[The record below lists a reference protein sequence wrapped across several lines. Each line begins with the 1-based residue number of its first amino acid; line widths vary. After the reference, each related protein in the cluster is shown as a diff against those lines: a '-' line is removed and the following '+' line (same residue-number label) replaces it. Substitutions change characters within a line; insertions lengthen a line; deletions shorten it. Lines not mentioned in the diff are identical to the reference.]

1 MLDIVTYGA
10 TIGHARRDVER
21 MMSGILDTFPNGVT
35 LKGSVNSVD
44 DLPASGEVG
53 DGYIVTSEGIEYAW
67 DGEAFIPFGH
77 EIATDAETSAIITEY
92 EG

>member
-1 MLDIVTYGA
+1 MDIVTYGA
-10 TIGHARRDVER
+10 AVANAKRGAER
-21 MMSGILDTFPNGVT
+21 LISGVLDTFPNGVT